1 MWLAEEE
8 VPFAVPLWT
17 AGVGA
22 TVIVME
28 VEEAADVTGAEVVL
42 TEAEADE
49 VDRAEVL
56 TVTPAAA
63 QN

>member
-1 MWLAEEE
+1 
-8 VPFAVPLWT
+8 
-17 AGVGA
+17 
-22 TVIVME
+22 ME
-28 VEEAADVTGAEVVL
+28 LEGAADVTGAEVVE
-42 TEAEADE
+42 TVAEADE